1 MFDFENG
8 STSLIIILI
17 CGIVTFLLGIGCCI
31 FFCGCSRFG
40 CRKSNTTRGQ
50 EFYREQ
56 WYAHQRQVNNP
67 AEIIEMR
74 SRQEITS
81 TEHEE
86 KYEFYKTHFYD
97 YQNRIKNENSQD
109 TIKKYEYPKFE
120 DNEHNE
126 DNGRKE
132 QNDDQIEEI
141 VQLPNVAQAVYTV
154 ISENKKKN
162 RATDKDKDK
171 GVHAKNQDSENKK
184 KNQEPKPRTKTK
196 NQN

>member
-1 MFDFENG
+1 MAIAMIIGSAIAGVTLLTNTLLTSNGGTNFGQETLNNSTIGHEEKNSRSSTFFFYFEDGN
-8 STSLIIILI
+8 TALIIILI
-17 CGIVTFLLGIGCCI
+17 CGIVTFLLGIECCI
-31 FFCGCSRFG
+31 FFCVCSQFG

-56 WYAHQRQVNNP
+56 WYAHQCQVNNP
-67 AEIIEMR
+67 AQIIEMR

-109 TIKKYEYPKFE
+109 TIQKYEYPKFE

-126 DNGRKE
+126 ENGR
-132 QNDDQIEEI
+132 
-141 VQLPNVAQAVYTV
+141 
-154 ISENKKKN
+154 NKY
-162 RATDKDKDK
+162 KD
-171 GVHAKNQDSENKK
+171 
-184 KNQEPKPRTKTK
+184 RRITY
-196 NQN
+196 

>member
-1 MFDFENG
+1 MAPDLVVENL
-8 STSLIIILI
+8 TPQED
-17 CGIVTFLLGIGCCI
+17 
-31 FFCGCSRFG
+31 
-40 CRKSNTTRGQ
+40 KSSIENNGMHI
-50 EFYREQ
+50 
-56 WYAHQRQVNNP
+56 AHQRQVNNP
-67 AEIIEMR
+67 AQIIEMR

-162 RATDKDKDK
+162 RATDKDKGK
-171 GVHAKNQDSENKK
+171 EVHAKKQDRENIKK
-184 KNQEPKPRTKTK
+184 THASQPDVEKEKNKEARQRK
-196 NQN
+196 